1 MKKLFTA
8 IRKNDIDLVK
18 KILEGS
24 PELISCVSTGAPKKD
39 DGQSP
44 LQVALKASSSEIVNY
59 LLDAGAD
66 VNFMEGEGCI
76 NHWRAPVIHDAINRA
91 VMCSRWNVN
100 RCGELEVF
108 STKKDADEAFEI
120 LKRII
125 SLGADVNAKDS
136 IGNAPLD
143 RACLQARQIL
153 PRTNNDD
160 NRVLTDEL
168 KSDISRIFKLLIQS
182 GADMQYVH
190 PNSGKTCLEDYGN
203 ETLGKFLR

>member
-8 IRKNDIDLVK
+8 IRKSDIDLVK

-24 PELISCVSTGAPKKD
+24 PEMIFCVSVGAPKKD
-39 DGQSP
+39 IGQSP
-44 LQVALKASSSEIVNY
+44 LQVALKASSAEIVNY
-59 LLDAGAD
+59 LLDVGAD
-66 VNFMEGEGCI
+66 VNFMESEG
-76 NHWRAPVIHDAINRA
+76 HWRAPVIHDAINRA

-100 RCGELEVF
+100 RCGELEF
-108 STKKDADEAFEI
+108 FNTKKDADEAFEI

-136 IGNAPLD
+136 VGNTPLS

-153 PRTNNDD
+153 PRTDNDD
-160 NRVLTDEL
+160 SRVLTDEL
-168 KSDISRIFKLLIQS
+168 EFDISRIFKLLIQS

-190 PNSGKTCLEDYGN
+190 PNSGKTCLEDYSNEIVGN
-203 ETLGKFLR
+203 FLR